1 MSASRIALQSCDF
14 AFLILFPISNA
25 LEGAL
30 SFDSVEEYL
39 KPFTKIITVA
49 FCMVTHEVGYALT
62 ALHGAVS
69 ILTNHVTIRIM
80 GFDGTFILISDLA
93 SFRK

>member
-1 MSASRIALQSCDF
+1 
-14 AFLILFPISNA
+14 
-25 LEGAL
+25 
-30 SFDSVEEYL
+30 
-39 KPFTKIITVA
+39 
-49 FCMVTHEVGYALT
+49 MVTHEVGYALT